1 MPKKI
6 LKRLTNNL
14 GYKILAL
21 VLALVIWLV
30 VVNIEDPT
38 KTQVYTVSV
47 TIQHPNY
54 LKKQGKTY
62 EIQSGTD
69 EISFTVSAKRSI
81 IDELS
86 ASDFEAT
93 ADLKEVDSKGR
104 VPIRLKVLRYSS
116 RIELQKRTQYLVLD
130 IDNLEKETYDI
141 AVDTTGETAD
151 GMQIVG
157 MDVSPKSVTV
167 SGPET
172 LVSQISTAEVQV
184 DVTDLAYDKTIK
196 NKIRF
201 LDKNGSEV
209 DTSDLD
215 INHKRAD
222 VAIDVEEGKDV
233 ALSVKTS
240 GKLNK
245 KYQYDGADLSVS
257 TVRVTGDDSVL
268 DNLSDI
274 IFSGKEFDLTKR
286 KKTFSVNV
294 NLDDYLPDGAALAEE
309 EPSTVKVTI
318 MISDSRHKIFSIP
331 TGQISVEGLEDGY
344 TLKFASSSVVASVK
358 GNDSDLEKV
367 VAADLGAYVN
377 VTGLGTGKHQVS
389 LRVKNSYSLAG
400 SPKLTVYIRKPEGRK
415 SRGIAD

>member
-47 TIQHPNY
+47 TIQHPHY
-54 LKKQGKTY
+54 LEKQGKTY
-62 EIQSGTD
+62 EVQSGTD

-104 VPIRLKVLRYSS
+104 VPIRLKVLRYSG

-130 IDNLEKETYDI
+130 VDNLEKETYDI
-141 AVDTTGETAD
+141 IVDTTGEPAD
-151 GMQIVG
+151 GMQVAG
-157 MDVSPKSVTV
+157 KKVSPKTVTV

-172 LVSQISTAEVQV
+172 VVSKISTAEVRT
-184 DVTDLAYDKTIK
+184 DVTDLAYDKTVK
-196 NKIRF
+196 ERIRF
-201 LDKNGSEV
+201 LDKNNREV
-209 DTSDLD
+209 DTSDLTVSR
-215 INHKRAD
+215 KRAN
-222 VAIDVEEGKDV
+222 VSVNIEEGKDV
-233 ALSVKTS
+233 SLSVKTS
-240 GKLNK
+240 GKLSK

-257 TVRVTGDDSVL
+257 AVRVTGDDSVL
-268 DNLSDI
+268 SSLSDI
-274 IFSGKEFDLTKR
+274 IFSGKDFDLTKR
-286 KKTFSVNV
+286 KKTFSVHV
-294 NLDDYLPDGAALAEE
+294 NLDDYLPDNVALADG

-318 MISDSRHKIFSIP
+318 MISDSRHKAFSIP
-331 TGQISVEGLEDGY
+331 TGQISVDGLQDGY
-344 TLKFASSSVVASVK
+344 ALKFAASSVVASIK
-358 GNDSDLEKV
+358 GKENDLEKV
-367 VAADLGAYVN
+367 VAGDLGAYIN
-377 VTGLGTGKHQVS
+377 VTGLKAGKHRVT
-389 LRVKNSYSLAG
+389 LRVKEPYTLEGN
-400 SPKLTVYIRKPEGRK
+400 PKLTVYIRKPRTK
-415 SRGIAD
+415 YTSSSS